1 MSSNFIA
8 ILSRMKYITRWGLM
22 RNTRAENLSEHSLET
37 AMLAH
42 ALALIGNRRL
52 GKDYDPGK
60 AALFA
65 LYHDATEIL
74 TGDLPTP
81 IKYYSPDIR
90 DAYKQIEC
98 SAGDQLL
105 SFLPED
111 LRPDYADLLSP
122 PEEYRP
128 LIKAA
133 DKLSAYIKCME
144 EGKMGNHEFDAAAAA
159 TRASIEQLA
168 LPEAD
173 IFLQEFMGGFGLTL
187 DEQTAEKA
195 ENPV

>member
-1 MSSNFIA
+1 MSSNFFA

-22 RNTRAENLSEHSLET
+22 RNTREENLSEHSLET

-52 GKDYDPGK
+52 GKSYDPGQ

-81 IKYYSPDIR
+81 VKYYNPGIR
-90 DAYKQIEC
+90 DAYKQIEH
-98 SAGDQLL
+98 SAGDRLL

-111 LRPDYADLLSP
+111 LRPDYAALLSP
-122 PEEYRP
+122 PVEYLP
-128 LIKAA
+128 LVKAA

-144 EGKMGNHEFDAAAAA
+144 EEKMGNREFDAAAAA
-159 TRASIEQLA
+159 TRAAIERLS

-173 IFLQEFMGGFGLTL
+173 IFLREFMDGFGLTL
-187 DEQTAEKA
+187 DEQTAE
-195 ENPV
+195 NI